1 MVMKSVKEGESSDK
15 KNRKGNTDCTIKEK
29 KGLLYPTPI

>member
-1 MVMKSVKEGESSDK
+1 MVMKSVKEENNDK

>member
-1 MVMKSVKEGESSDK
+1 MVIGISKRKSSDK
-15 KNRKGNTDCTIKEK
+15 KNWKGNTDCTIKEK